1 LRQVYRAVQARL
13 PFETNAICILPDH
26 LHTIWTLPPG
36 DADFDP
42 TGQPRVQNRPE
53 ARAEFWAS
61 QGDFA
66 HPTELSDYESAAIKP
81 MPPNKPR
88 GIPRVKNRS
97 VLNGIFW
104 A

>member
-1 LRQVYRAVQARL
+1 VCKIALTPV
-13 PFETNAICILPDH
+13 PSS
-26 LHTIWTLPPG
+26 G
-36 DADFDP
+36 
-42 TGQPRVQNRPE
+42 
-53 ARAEFWAS
+53 AS